1 MRSNSVNVLMIGIA
15 ASDLFVMGYLVFQHT
30 LELFASINECWNR
43 YNYPIQFIAFWGDV
57 IRDGLQRSIPW
68 LGISMAVLRLLI
80 VKNPLNPKFE
90 KLSNPM
96 FSVIL
101 ILVTLVL
108 SILWSLFN
116 YMKYS
121 LTDSDNPWQPAPSCT
136 GFPANHTELQ
146 FYIQQKQEVEIESD
160 LKTEFFLIADL
171 KIIPTMMFPILTGL
185 LLIELEAAISRRK
198 QLTATQSQE
207 KSTRVD
213 HTTKLVVWM
222 TAMFMAAEGP
232 LGIFYVLE
240 GLVKHSALNTISAYR
255 NSIGKLVTLSATLCY
270 LTEIFINLLMTI
282 HRVSVL
288 LSPGKA
294 PAWFTDTKLFVY
306 CSALVT
312 GILINLLIPYYST
325 CYVNFNALTSLHESA
340 CAPNK
345 HPITRFQNL
354 YLIWVPVTSVAINTL
369 MILFMKLERKC
380 MKKKSSA
387 ATLSAAIVERENSMI
402 RQAFFVAVYLSV
414 FEFGYLLMRFF
425 PDVFSGLPQEI
436 QSITFL
442 LRLYA
447 ICSLNFF
454 VYFTQTKSTKI
465 LVLKYIGWKTKEV
478 TNVAHSSA
486 TRKMY

>member
-1 MRSNSVNVLMIGIA
+1 M
-15 ASDLFVMGYLVFQHT
+15 DFHD
-30 LELFASINECWNR
+30 W
-43 YNYPIQFIAFWGDV
+43 
-57 IRDGLQRSIPW
+57 
-68 LGISMAVLRLLI
+68 
-80 VKNPLNPKFE
+80 
-90 KLSNPM
+90 
-96 FSVIL
+96 
-101 ILVTLVL
+101 
-108 SILWSLFN
+108 
-116 YMKYS
+116 
-121 LTDSDNPWQPAPSCT
+121 
-136 GFPANHTELQ
+136 
-146 FYIQQKQEVEIESD
+146 
-160 LKTEFFLIADL
+160 
-171 KIIPTMMFPILTGL
+171 L
-185 LLIELEAAISRRK
+185 LLI
-198 QLTATQSQE
+198 SQVVFNILVLLCCIYDVILFLSVI
-207 KSTRVD
+207 KHRFYSSSKNKTPFVYITFMTFAGVLGKLADFFLVD
-213 HTTKLVVWM
+213 AWPIGNWIDPVNGY
-222 TAMFMAAEGP
+222 E
-232 LGIFYVLE
+232 
-240 GLVKHSALNTISAYR
+240 AYR